1 MTELPWSPWVAGLV
15 DAFSDRRN
23 LYLTLELGECGS
35 FSNYLAHRALS
46 TEDCRFYFA
55 NIVCAINFIHSY
67 GIVHRDI
74 KPENILMCGD
84 GYLMLTDFGN
94 SQMLTS
100 QARWYEAGTL
110 NYVSPD
116 CLGTSCPASIATS
129 LDWWS
134 AGCILFE
141 MASGRPV
148 WVLVLVQMEPELT
161 IQIGF

>member
-1 MTELPWSPWVAGLV
+1 MEAQTSLKQLLSANEHIQA
-15 DAFSDRRN
+15 N
-23 LYLTLELGECGS
+23 LM
-35 FSNYLAHRALS
+35 
-46 TEDCRFYFA
+46 
-55 NIVCAINFIHSY
+55 
-67 GIVHRDI
+67 VHRDI

-148 WVLVLVQMEPELT
+148 WVLVLIQVKPELT
-161 IQIGF
+161 I